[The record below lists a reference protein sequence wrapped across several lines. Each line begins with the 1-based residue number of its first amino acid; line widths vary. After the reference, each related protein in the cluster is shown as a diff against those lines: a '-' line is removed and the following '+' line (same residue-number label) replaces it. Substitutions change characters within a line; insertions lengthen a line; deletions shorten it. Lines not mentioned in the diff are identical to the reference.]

1 VLIWALRGVQS
12 AVICLS
18 QAVPSRNFMDAT
30 LHALGQVLL
39 QGLPTF
45 FLVLFLHF
53 YLRSVFFKPL
63 GKILHERKEATEG
76 ARKQAAQSLERA
88 AAKAA
93 AYEESIR
100 AARSEIYQ
108 EQDVLRRKWR
118 DEQSAQIS
126 DARKRAEVM
135 VKSAKTEIAG
145 QMETARQSLA
155 SSSQTLADQI
165 TEAVLQRRAH

>member
-1 VLIWALRGVQS
+1 
-12 AVICLS
+12 
-18 QAVPSRNFMDAT
+18 MDAT

-63 GKILHERKEATEG
+63 GKVLHARKEATEG
-76 ARKQAAQSLERA
+76 ARKQAAESLERA
-88 AAKAA
+88 SAKAT

-108 EQDVLRRKWR
+108 EQEVLRRKWR
-118 DEQSAQIS
+118 DEQSAQLS
-126 DARKRAEVM
+126 DARKRVEVM
-135 VKSAKTEIAG
+135 VKSAKAEITV
-145 QMETARQSLA
+145 QMEEARQSLA
-155 SSSQTLADQI
+155 GASEALASQI
-165 TEAVLQRRAH
+165 TESILRRRAN